1 MHQDQRIGLAL
12 GVLLIGACAA
22 LFFRNETR
30 ERVETP
36 RLQHAQELDDRI
48 AERTTRPYL
57 KGVEAVEAGDR
68 VRIRS
73 VADRKE
79 SELASDEDH
88 GGSYLSSAEQAFGG
102 KNSSGGG
109 QPLSQL
115 TDSDSDVQELAPI
128 PVPGDRLPGDRLP
141 GDRSL
146 SAGKTETGN
155 SILNSKPGISGRTS
169 GDNPQK
175 ERTHLVQKGESL
187 SSIAAKHL
195 GNSNRFQDLF
205 EANRDQLR
213 DANDLRSGMVLKIPE
228 LASNSASKTAQ
239 TKAAGTTS
247 VERSSAERSSGL
259 EPTPRLDG
267 NKHLGERP
275 ASAPLAD
282 IREESSAGIV
292 AETQKGGLIP
302 STVNVPVLGESTN
315 EKTSETPK
323 GGDEATP
330 RKFVPSKKYAPST
343 RPSPPVAKSNY

>member
-30 ERVETP
+30 ERAETP

-48 AERTTRPYL
+48 SERTTRPYL

-73 VADRKE
+73 IADRKE

-109 QPLSQL
+109 QPLSHL
-115 TDSDSDVQELAPI
+115 TESDSDVQELAPI
-128 PVPGDRLPGDRLP
+128 PVPGDRSL

-146 SAGKTETGN
+146 STGKTETGKSN
-155 SILNSKPGISGRTS
+155 SSSKPGISGRTS
-169 GDNPQK
+169 GENPQK

-228 LASNSASKTAQ
+228 LASTSASKTAQ

-247 VERSSAERSSGL
+247 VERSSVERSSGL

-275 ASAPLAD
+275 ASAQLAD

-302 STVNVPVLGESTN
+302 STVNVPVLGEPTN
-315 EKTSETPK
+315 EKIAETPK
-323 GGDEATP
+323 GSDEATP

-343 RPSPPVAKSNY
+343 RPSIPAAKSSD

>member
-30 ERVETP
+30 ERAETP

-57 KGVEAVEAGDR
+57 KGIEAVEAGDR

-73 VADRKE
+73 VADRKGSE
-79 SELASDEDH
+79 SASDEDH
-88 GGSYLSSAEQAFGG
+88 GGSYLSSSEQAFGS

-128 PVPGDRLPGDRLP
+128 PVPGDR
-141 GDRSL
+141 SL
-146 SAGKTETGN
+146 STGKNEAEHSSSSN
-155 SILNSKPGISGRTS
+155 KPGISGRTS
-169 GDNPQK
+169 GENPQK

-228 LASNSASKTAQ
+228 LASTSASKTAQ
-239 TKAAGTTS
+239 PKAAGTTS
-247 VERSSAERSSGL
+247 VERSSVERSSGL

-302 STVNVPVLGESTN
+302 STVNVPVLGEPTN
-315 EKTSETPK
+315 EKIAETPK
-323 GGDEATP
+323 GSDEATP

-343 RPSPPVAKSNY
+343 RPSIPAAKSSD

>member
-1 MHQDQRIGLAL
+1 MHLDQRIGLAL

-128 PVPGDRLPGDRLP
+128 PVPGDRPP

-146 SAGKTETGN
+146 STGKTETGN
-155 SILNSKPGISGRTS
+155 SISSSKPGISGRTS
-169 GDNPQK
+169 GENLQK
-175 ERTHLVQKGESL
+175 ERTHLVLKGESL

-228 LASNSASKTAQ
+228 LASNSASKAAQ
-239 TKAAGTTS
+239 TKAGGTTS
-247 VERSSAERSSGL
+247 VERSSGL

-292 AETQKGGLIP
+292 AETQKGGLIE
-302 STVNVPVLGESTN
+302 SKVNVPVLGEPTN

-343 RPSPPVAKSNY
+343 RPSPPVAKSND

>member
-1 MHQDQRIGLAL
+1 M
-12 GVLLIGACAA
+12 LLIGACAA

-30 ERVETP
+30 ERAETP

-102 KNSSGGG
+102 RNSSGGG
-109 QPLSQL
+109 QPLSHL

-128 PVPGDRLPGDRLP
+128 PVPGDR
-141 GDRSL
+141 SL
-146 SAGKTETGN
+146 STGKNEAEH
-155 SILNSKPGISGRTS
+155 SSSSSKPGISGRTS
-169 GDNPQK
+169 GENPQK

-228 LASNSASKTAQ
+228 LASNSASKAAQ
-239 TKAAGTTS
+239 TKAAGTMS
-247 VERSSAERSSGL
+247 VERSSVERSSGL

-315 EKTSETPK
+315 EKIAETPK

-343 RPSPPVAKSNY
+343 RPSIPVAKSND

>member
-30 ERVETP
+30 ERAETP

-128 PVPGDRLPGDRLP
+128 PVPGDRLPGDR
-141 GDRSL
+141 SL
-146 SAGKTETGN
+146 STGKTEAEHA
-155 SILNSKPGISGRTS
+155 SSSSKPGISGRTS
-169 GDNPQK
+169 GENPQK

-228 LASNSASKTAQ
+228 LASNSASKAAQ
-239 TKAAGTTS
+239 TKAAGTAS
-247 VERSSAERSSGL
+247 LERSSVERSSGL

-267 NKHLGERP
+267 NQHLGERP

-343 RPSPPVAKSNY
+343 RPSPPVAKSND

>member
-128 PVPGDRLPGDRLP
+128 PVPGDRPP

-155 SILNSKPGISGRTS
+155 SISSSKPGTSGRTS
-169 GDNPQK
+169 GENLQK
-175 ERTHLVQKGESL
+175 ERTHLVLKGESL

-228 LASNSASKTAQ
+228 LASNSASKAAQ

-247 VERSSAERSSGL
+247 VERSSGL

-275 ASAPLAD
+275 ASAPLVD

-292 AETQKGGLIP
+292 AETQKGGLIE
-302 STVNVPVLGESTN
+302 SKVNVPVLGEPTN

-323 GGDEATP
+323 GCDEATP

-343 RPSPPVAKSNY
+343 RPSPPVAKSND

>member
-30 ERVETP
+30 ERAETP

-102 KNSSGGG
+102 RNSSGGG
-109 QPLSQL
+109 QPLSHL

-128 PVPGDRLPGDRLP
+128 PVPGDR
-141 GDRSL
+141 SL
-146 SAGKTETGN
+146 STGKNEAEH
-155 SILNSKPGISGRTS
+155 SSSSSKPGISGWTS
-169 GDNPQK
+169 GENPQK

-228 LASNSASKTAQ
+228 LASNSASKAAQ
-239 TKAAGTTS
+239 TKAAGTMS
-247 VERSSAERSSGL
+247 VERSSVERSSGL

-315 EKTSETPK
+315 EKIAETPK
-323 GGDEATP
+323 GSDEATP

-343 RPSPPVAKSNY
+343 RPSIPAAKSSD

>member
-30 ERVETP
+30 ERAETP

-88 GGSYLSSAEQAFGG
+88 GGSYLSSSEQAFGG

-115 TDSDSDVQELAPI
+115 TDRDSDVQELAPI
-128 PVPGDRLPGDRLP
+128 PVPGDRTL

-146 SAGKTETGN
+146 STGKTEAGH
-155 SILNSKPGISGRTS
+155 SISGSKPGISGRTS
-169 GDNPQK
+169 GENPQK

-205 EANRDQLR
+205 ETNRDQLR
-213 DANDLRSGMVLKIPE
+213 DPNDLRSGMILKIPE
-228 LASNSASKTAQ
+228 LASNSVSKTAQ
-239 TKAAGTTS
+239 TKAAVTTSVERSS

-275 ASAPLAD
+275 VSAPLAD

-292 AETQKGGLIP
+292 VETQKAELAP
-302 STVNVPVLGESTN
+302 SAVKVPVLGEPTN
-315 EKTSETPK
+315 EKITETPK
-323 GGDEATP
+323 GSEEATP
-330 RKFVPSKKYAPST
+330 RKFIPSKKYAPST
-343 RPSPPVAKSNY
+343 RPSIPAAKSSD